1 MKEQDYNRAS
11 QGVVIMEESEQN
23 QKEELWD
30 ADPNCKHEIYSD
42 FYGGG
47 GIKCKKCSGWFCY

>member
-1 MKEQDYNRAS
+1 
-11 QGVVIMEESEQN
+11 MEESEQN